1 MAMMILCAG
10 GRAGGDSSTG
20 DARMGACVARLER
33 ARAELARSQAAFAR
47 AHVAVADGVVGLQLT
62 DGDASYAV
70 SVTATSPSSQARN
83 NWNPPIDQWVDLPI
97 IDKSY
102 SLTKLYRFRFG
113 ARLEGTI
120 LASRADASP
129 RAPPVPPWLRRY
141 AEVFQRAIEDCLAFR

>member
-10 GRAGGDSSTG
+10 GRAGANSSTG
-20 DARMGACVARLER
+20 AGRLGACVARLER
-33 ARAELARSQAAFAR
+33 ARTELARTQTAFAR
-47 AHVAVADGVVGLQLT
+47 AHVGVQDGVAALQLT

-83 NWNPPIDQWVDLPI
+83 NWNPPIDHWVDLPI

-102 SLTKLYRFRFG
+102 SLTKLYRFRYG

-120 LASRADASP
+120 TASRADDSP
-129 RAPPVPPWLRRY
+129 RAPPVPAWLRRF
-141 AEVFQRAIEDCLAFR
+141 AEVFQRAVEDCLALR